1 MCDLV
6 SWVKIFIQSS
16 LVFLKEWVAMKP
28 KHSLSITETVTRND
42 YMTAPILYIDKKD
55 LRRGMMQKTMKKY
68 AAVFK
73 DHPLTVLRPKWR
85 ESRMDLCLA
94 FIRLNHQ
101 KNIAYNN
108 IYHKPKLRGLQQ
120 EVNSW
125 KTCTMDLF
133 RCIVKEM
140 STQNHI

>member
-1 MCDLV
+1 
-6 SWVKIFIQSS
+6 
-16 LVFLKEWVAMKP
+16 MKP
-28 KHSLSITETVTRND
+28 KRSLSITETISMND

-55 LRRGMMQKTMKKY
+55 MRKGMMQKTMKKY

-73 DHPLTVLRPKWR
+73 DHPLTVLRPKTIKLPSLKPIEGKTIIVTNKKR
-85 ESRMDLCLA
+85 KDSRKDLYLA

-101 KNIAYNN
+101 KNRAYNS
-108 IYHKPKLRGLQQ
+108 IYHKPKLKGLQQ

>member
-1 MCDLV
+1 
-6 SWVKIFIQSS
+6 
-16 LVFLKEWVAMKP
+16 MKP
-28 KHSLSITETVTRND
+28 KCSLSITETISMND

-55 LRRGMMQKTMKKY
+55 MRKGMMQKTMKKY

-73 DHPLTVLRPKWR
+73 DHPLTVLRPKTIKLPSLR
-85 ESRMDLCLA
+85 PLEGKTIIVTNKKVEGFKDGPMSSLYQ
-94 FIRLNHQ
+94 NHQ